1 MIVIG
6 LNVYRSSME
15 KSMYDFNDFEEEFC
29 GKDHDSEQDEGEGM
43 SRLSRIECEFHV
55 RSVGVLELHL
65 LGAQFHASSNFIPGI
80 R

>member
-6 LNVYRSSME
+6 LNVYRSSMD

-43 SRLSRIECEFHV
+43 SRLSRIECEFSCAQC
-55 RSVGVLELHL
+55 R
-65 LGAQFHASSNFIPGI
+65 GARAAPARCAISCVI
-80 R
+80 